1 MIRFAVVVHETNGLF
16 GLTLSRT
23 EPNGASKI
31 IPVSEALQVN
41 RAKAESL
48 AQELTGLLVMMNP
61 GATVQIDL
69 P

>member
-1 MIRFAVVVHETNGLF
+1 MIRFAVTVHETNGLF

-31 IPVSEALQVN
+31 IPVSEGLQVT
-41 RAKAESL
+41 RARAEGF
-48 AQELTGLLVMMNP
+48 AQELAGLLVILNP
-61 GATVQIDL
+61 GTVVQIDI